1 MRVEMAVEP
10 APNSTFA
17 SYRIE
22 RLVGRGGMGAVYQ
35 ARRLSDEAPVAL
47 KIVLDEH
54 ARNARFLARFEREG
68 RLAAQLT
75 HSHLVPVYEAGIEEG
90 VPFLAMAYV
99 EGVDLYSAV
108 VERERL
114 HPVTTARIVSEVG
127 SALDTAH
134 SVGLVHRDVKPGN
147 ILLERRDDGVRAFLT
162 DFGLSKHVESTS
174 GLTGTGQWV
183 GTIDYAAPEQVQAQE
198 TDART
203 DVYALGCVL
212 YWALAGSV
220 PYPRDRDVDKLLAHL
235 TGPPPK
241 VTALTGVPAAFDAV
255 VEKAMAKRPEDRYQ
269 SAGELGDA
277 ALDAA
282 RKAGPEPANPI
293 PFPAA
298 PGVADGDARTAA

>member
-1 MRVEMAVEP
+1 MAVEP

-22 RLVGRGGMGAVYQ
+22 RLVGRGAMGAVYE
-35 ARRLSDEAPVAL
+35 ARRMSDEAPVAL

-54 ARNARFLARFEREG
+54 AQNARFLARFEREG
-68 RLAAQLT
+68 RLAARLT
-75 HSHLVPVYEAGIEEG
+75 HPHLVPIFEAGTEEG

-99 EGVDLYSAV
+99 ECVDLHAAV

-114 HPVTTARIVSEVG
+114 HPVTTARIVSQIG

-134 SVGLVHRDVKPGN
+134 SAGLVHRDVKPGN
-147 ILLERRDDGVRAFLT
+147 ILLERRGETVHAYLA

-183 GTIDYAAPEQVQAQE
+183 GTIDYAAPEQVQAQAI
-198 TDART
+198 DART
-203 DVYALGCVL
+203 DIYALGCVL

-241 VTALTGVPAAFDAV
+241 VTSAVTGVPAAFDAV
-255 VEKAMAKRPEDRYQ
+255 VAKAMATRPDDRYQ

-282 RKAGPEPANPI
+282 RKAGPEPADPV
-293 PFPAA
+293 PFPAE
-298 PGVADGDARTAA
+298 PGVADGDAPTAA